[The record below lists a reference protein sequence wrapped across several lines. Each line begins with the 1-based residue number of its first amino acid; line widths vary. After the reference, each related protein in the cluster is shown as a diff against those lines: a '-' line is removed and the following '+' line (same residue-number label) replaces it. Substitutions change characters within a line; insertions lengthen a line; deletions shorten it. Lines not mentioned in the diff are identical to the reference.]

1 MKIATILPLV
11 FLAVNA
17 AAQPVPPPDNRPEPP
32 TISVQGRGEVRVPN
46 TVAVIQLGFEAAGP
60 EEAPVREDVTRRS
73 QAVLGAL
80 KDEKVERLQ
89 TTAVTIRPQFGNVQ
103 QEAGKKPQPPKI
115 TGYIGQVMVTFQ
127 SPVEQA
133 GRIISA
139 MMALGA
145 NSVSNMMTEPTDDA
159 RRAAENEA
167 LTLAAKDAEAQARAL
182 LAALDLKWVGIL
194 SIDATGGRFE
204 PRPMHAR
211 AMMVADAAPL
221 PDLDIQGGESVI
233 SREILMQVEFSGL

>member
-80 KDEKVERLQ
+80 KEEKVERLQ

-204 PRPMHAR
+204 PRPMYAR